1 MDNVFARELYNLL
14 LWNRG
19 TLCAGMSPSSRGSFL
34 YFKNIEL
41 GNLKSFYTSLLI
53 TLLLPVVLQTLVCAL
68 VVLWGVSAFGS
79 SLMRFDNF
87 LKFEDNTIS
96 FCDWFHKRKQY
107 SLCGTHTSFLKPHNV
122 KKRNVLC
129 GYEKVVGSHSMF

>member
-1 MDNVFARELYNLL
+1 LCWNVPLYSF
-14 LWNRG
+14 
-19 TLCAGMSPSSRGSFL
+19 TSRGSFL

-79 SLMRFDNF
+79 SLMRFDDF

-107 SLCGTHTSFLKPHNV
+107 SLCRTHTSFLKPHNV
-122 KKRNVLC
+122 KKEMCFVVMKKSWVLTQC
-129 GYEKVVGSHSMF
+129 FEIQIDDISSEDFQN